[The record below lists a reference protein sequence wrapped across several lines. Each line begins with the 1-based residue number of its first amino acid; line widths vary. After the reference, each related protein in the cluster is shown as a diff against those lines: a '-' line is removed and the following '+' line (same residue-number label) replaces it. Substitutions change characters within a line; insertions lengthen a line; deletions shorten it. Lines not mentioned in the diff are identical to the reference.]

1 MKKCLLSLLVLAG
14 ACLFAADNMQQQ
26 QQMQQQP
33 QQPQQIQQA
42 EPPVQTQQQPS
53 VEFSMPTHVNKTAAE
68 KALRLKIEIADS
80 DMQTYGFKQG
90 AIYTEIVSRLAL
102 GSIQVK
108 DDPKYPQLVLR
119 IKSIQADR
127 AVASFIQLGFFE
139 EANLVR
145 NQSVVQALTWSQA
158 TMLSCAKEDV
168 VKEVTQVVNQ
178 MTNSFILDY
187 QKAMVPQ

>member
-1 MKKCLLSLLVLAG
+1 MKKRIFSLFVLASAG
-14 ACLFAADNMQQQ
+14 LFAQMPQQQQVQQPQQQQ
-26 QQMQQQP
+26 QQMP
-33 QQPQQIQQA
+33 QPQQIQ
-42 EPPVQTQQQPS
+42 TPS
-53 VEFSMPTHVNKTAAE
+53 TEFSMPTHVEKKATE

-80 DMQTYGFKQG
+80 DMQAYGFKQG
-90 AIYTEIVSRLAL
+90 AIYNEMVSRMQL

-127 AVASFIQLGFFE
+127 AVATFVQLGFFE